1 MLELPVIMML
11 LNVTANAGQKIGTL
25 IDLASD
31 TNYITHSAANR
42 LNLKGEKI
50 TLVIHG
56 VGGMKV
62 RIKTKRY
69 LLKIRVSTTQGSF
82 RSHQLACY
90 GLESIAEINKAVS
103 PERLQKFFPDI
114 PLTELVR
121 PKGVDLLISHR
132 EGQLAPQRIRIV
144 GDLVLWDGPLG
155 KTIGGT
161 HPELFEDVTVSAH
174 RSKTHFARSMR
185 LAAVKYEE
193 VIEYRPPNK
202 PLARFHESSVS
213 TSSRDFLEWWKWDS
227 IGAACEP
234 KCGGCRCGNCQPGG
248 KEMSLAEERELE
260 IVKEGLTY
268 VMEDKH
274 SKDPHWHA
282 KYPWIEDPVF
292 LPNNKSAV
300 EATFLR
306 TEKQLAKDPEW
317 KDAYSAQVKDM
328 LDRRAAIKLSE
339 SEIANWDGPVWYVS
353 HLIAPNPHSVTTPVR
368 LVWNSSQSFR
378 GVSMN
383 DLLMKGPD
391 VLNQIRAVLL
401 RFRSGAYAA
410 LGDIKKMYNSVW
422 LEDREVH
429 LHRFLWRDSEDEVLG
444 EYAITRGNI
453 GDKPAGCIAQLAM
466 RETANLPSFAHLEEE
481 RRVLQH
487 DSYVDDILTSHN
499 DLHQLQSIVA
509 NVELILKAGGFY
521 LKPWVFSGQSG
532 RGESED
538 KLSRTEEKIMVLP
551 NQMHDDDNKALGLG
565 YSTEEDM
572 LYVMTSVNFSKR
584 KRKCDLVKTSYKSKL
599 EPKHQIH

>member
-317 KDAYSAQVKDM
+317 KAAYSAQVKDM
-328 LDRRAAIKLSE
+328 LDRRAAVKLSE
-339 SEIANWDGPVWYVS
+339 SEIANWDGPVWYPE
-353 HLIAPNPHSVTTPVR
+353 IQR
-368 LVWNSSQSFR
+368 CQ
-378 GVSMN
+378 
-383 DLLMKGPD
+383 
-391 VLNQIRAVLL
+391 
-401 RFRSGAYAA
+401 Y
-410 LGDIKKMYNSVW
+410 
-422 LEDREVH
+422 E
-429 LHRFLWRDSEDEVLG
+429 
-444 EYAITRGNI
+444 
-453 GDKPAGCIAQLAM
+453 
-466 RETANLPSFAHLEEE
+466 
-481 RRVLQH
+481 
-487 DSYVDDILTSHN
+487 
-499 DLHQLQSIVA
+499 
-509 NVELILKAGGFY
+509 
-521 LKPWVFSGQSG
+521 
-532 RGESED
+532 
-538 KLSRTEEKIMVLP
+538 
-551 NQMHDDDNKALGLG
+551 
-565 YSTEEDM
+565 
-572 LYVMTSVNFSKR
+572 
-584 KRKCDLVKTSYKSKL
+584 
-599 EPKHQIH
+599 